1 MFQPPLRL
9 LVRALVALTLAAA
22 LPSLAA
28 AVMPATLNYEG
39 ILYAADGRPLATGRY
54 DFHLS
59 LYADSAG
66 GAPLWSETHTKVQ
79 VNSGA
84 FRLVLGKGNP
94 AAPLELAF
102 DVQYYL
108 GVAVDLNPELTPRV
122 PLMPTPYSFHSRL
135 SDRVADNAVG
145 TSSLA
150 NDAVTDEKI
159 KSVSWSK
166 ITGVNG
172 SPGVPSAVWSLKGNS
187 NSNPAVD
194 FLGTTDAADLIIKT
208 NNEPRF
214 SIRSGGVG
222 EFLSDLYAIGTITSR
237 PSPTSGAF
245 LFGDQSLGIER
256 EFNTSRMRLFGPP
269 AGAFHF
275 DGGNVG
281 IGTSSPFEKLEVNG
295 NVGVRSTLKVDGKAT
310 LGSAQV
316 DASLDVDGPTH
327 LTNTTASG
335 SSGTGAL
342 VVEGGAGIGGN
353 VNVGGEAHVS
363 DLATVG
369 GTLGVTG
376 ATTLSST
383 LDVTGAATIGGTL
396 GVTGV
401 TRVLATT
408 ETAGSGSGALVV
420 SGGLGI
426 GKSLRIGQDL
436 FVSGASTFTG
446 PMASAGG
453 GNFGSLAVTGTGSF
467 GGKLT
472 AGADLAVASSATVGG
487 ALTVTGA
494 STVAGALSAKKLT
507 AGTDG
512 ILSNGPNQLNGT
524 LTVQSTLNGNKL
536 SEASYPLRVKGASQ
550 GILIE
555 VNEGGSGQPS
565 KANQFVSFRDAST
578 HAEHGRISGLTKTEN
593 EAEEQYKWEKA
604 SLGIQVALAGLD
616 VVTAIGNIAAAISSA
631 TACAGLGACVTTPIP
646 SLIVAAIA
654 EGVTVSLGAGQAA
667 GDLTAWMQLQDK
679 VVQGGGVTYSSAA
692 ADYAEWLP
700 KADPEERIFPGD
712 VVGVRHGHVSKQ
724 SSDAE
729 LLMVAS
735 TRPLVL
741 GNTPPEGHE
750 SEYVKVAF
758 MGQVPVKVFGSVE
771 IGDYLVPSGNDN
783 GYAIARRPADLV
795 ATDLSRLVGVAWEA
809 SASNGLDYVNTAVGL
824 DRASV
829 AQVAT
834 RQEARL
840 REQADEIADL
850 RRQIRDTNRA
860 LANLVPG
867 FEDAMNGTSQ
877 ASHTPSAPAPAPTPA
892 PAPLPVDAL
901 PGMATAT
908 VTTPSGPLVSR
919 HDVELGIRQAIE
931 NLRRSGATA
940 ENNPILRQLLDP
952 KTVEEVRASLE
963 AGLNGHFA
971 QAR

>member
-1 MFQPPLRL
+1 MFQPPLRFL
-9 LVRALVALTLAAA
+9 LRALVAVTLAAA

-28 AVMPATLNYEG
+28 AIMPATLNYEG
-39 ILYAADGRPLATGRY
+39 ILYGADGRPLATGRY

-66 GAPLWSETHTKVQ
+66 GVPLWTESHAKVQ
-79 VNSGA
+79 VNSGS

-94 AAPLELAF
+94 ASPLDLPF

-108 GVAVDLNPELTPRV
+108 GVSVDANPELTPRV

-150 NDAVTDEKI
+150 NEAVTDEKI

-172 SPGVPSAVWSLKGNS
+172 GSGVPSSVWSLKGNA
-187 NSNPAVD
+187 NSDPAAD
-194 FLGTTDAADLIIKT
+194 FLGTTDAADLVLRT
-208 NNEPRF
+208 NNQPRF

-222 EFLSDLYAIGTITSR
+222 EFLSDFYANGTVTSR
-237 PSPTSGAF
+237 PGSTSGAF

-269 AGAFHF
+269 TGAFHF

-281 IGTSSPFEKLEVNG
+281 IGTASPFEKLEVNG

-316 DASLDVDGPTH
+316 DDALDVDGLTH

-342 VVEGGAGIGGN
+342 VVDGGAGIGGS
-353 VNVGGEAHVS
+353 VNVGGAANVTGA
-363 DLATVG
+363 ATVG

-376 ATTLSST
+376 ATSLSST
-383 LDVTGAATIGGTL
+383 LDVTGATTAGGTL
-396 GVTGV
+396 DVTGV
-401 TRVLATT
+401 TKLLSTT

-420 SGGLGI
+420 TGGVGV
-426 GKSLRIGQDL
+426 GKSLKIGQDL
-436 FVSGASTFTG
+436 TVSGASSFSG
-446 PMASAGG
+446 PMTSTGG
-453 GNFGSLAVTGTGSF
+453 GNFGSLNVSGAGTI

-472 AGADLAVASSATVGG
+472 AGSDLAVTSSASVGG
-487 ALTVTGA
+487 ALNVTGA
-494 STVAGALSAKKLT
+494 TTVAGALSAKKLT

-512 ILSNGPNQLNGT
+512 LLSNGPNQLNGT
-524 LTVQSTLNGNKL
+524 LTVQSTLNGPKGAE
-536 SEASYPLRVKGASQ
+536 SSYPLRVKGASQ

-555 VNEGGSGQPS
+555 VNEGGGGQPT
-565 KANQFVSFRDAST
+565 KANQFVSFRDATT
-578 HAEHGRISGLTKTEN
+578 HLEHGRISGLTKTEN

-667 GDLTAWMQLQDK
+667 GDLTAWLQLQDK
-679 VVQGGGVTYSSAA
+679 VVQNGGVTYSSAS

-700 KADPEERIFPGD
+700 KADPDERIFPGD
-712 VVGVRHGHVSKQ
+712 IVGVRFGHVSKRT
-724 SSDAE
+724 SDAE
-729 LLMVAS
+729 MLMVAS

-750 SEYVKVAF
+750 AEYVKVAF
-758 MGQVPVKVFGSVE
+758 MGQVPVKVFGSVAL
-771 IGDYLVPSGNDN
+771 GDYLVPSGNDN
-783 GYAIARRPADLV
+783 GYAISRRPADLE

-809 SASNGLDYVNTAVGL
+809 TTANGLDYVNTAVGL
-824 DRASV
+824 DRAGV

-834 RQEARL
+834 RQDARL
-840 REQADEIADL
+840 REQADEIAEL

-860 LANLVPG
+860 LARLVPG
-867 FEDAMNGTSQ
+867 FDDSMNGTEQ
-877 ASHTPSAPAPAPTPA
+877 ATHAPMVPVPAPA

-908 VTTPSGPLVSR
+908 VTAPTGPLVSR

-931 NLRRSGATA
+931 NLRRSGATP

-952 KTVEEVRASLE
+952 KTVDEVRTSLE
-963 AGLNGHFA
+963 AGLNGQFA
-971 QAR
+971 RAR